1 MQYRIRIRVENKN
14 KMTANDAQATKS
26 DSLKNLTENCRKNDR
41 KIFESSKGGNY
52 YIRYIKILN
61 KQQ

>member
-1 MQYRIRIRVENKN
+1 
-14 KMTANDAQATKS
+14 MTANDAQATKS

-41 KIFESSKGGNY
+41 KIFESSKGSNY
-52 YIRYIKILN
+52 YIRYTEILN